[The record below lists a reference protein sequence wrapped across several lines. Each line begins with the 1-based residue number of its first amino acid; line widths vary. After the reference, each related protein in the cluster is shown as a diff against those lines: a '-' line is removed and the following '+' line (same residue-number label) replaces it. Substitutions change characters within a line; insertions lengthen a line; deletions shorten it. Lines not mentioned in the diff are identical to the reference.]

1 MCQEYLGDFESSL
14 VQLAAVNAKLERR
27 IDLNIRHEESVSP
40 CEPVLLVGLLIQAF
54 SVIGYV
60 GNEG

>member
-1 MCQEYLGDFESSL
+1 MCQGYLGDFESIL

-40 CEPVLLVGLLIQAF
+40 CELALLVGLLIQAF

-60 GNEG
+60 GNER

>member
-40 CEPVLLVGLLIQAF
+40 CETVLLVGLLIQAF

>member
-27 IDLNIRHEESVSP
+27 IDLNIRHEESVSSR
-40 CEPVLLVGLLIQAF
+40 ELALPVRLLIQTF

-60 GNEG
+60 SNEG